1 MSKKE
6 WIFRKIF
13 DEWRVSAVG
22 QSDFRAQNQGFF
34 TGVLAYILLFT
45 NFIFQ
50 QKKGGIHE
58 IYSQFMETSR

>member
-6 WIFRKIF
+6 GISRKIF
-13 DEWRVSAVG
+13 DEWRFSADG
-22 QSDFRAQNQGFF
+22 QQDFRAQNRRLFRD
-34 TGVLAYILLFT
+34 VLADILLFT
-45 NFIFQ
+45 NFMIQ